1 MKKVF
6 ALVVVISLVFAMFV
20 GCSQSTTAPEQNGT
34 DTEGTETEGTDT
46 EGTEPD
52 PTPQR
57 SDVTVSYMASQDWI
71 QEAELE
77 LGAKFEEETG
87 IKVDYQI
94 VPSDQYQ
101 NLIMTRLNAGEATD
115 LFGNQS
121 GKFDIVSLLNIE
133 KNGVDLSG
141 EEWAGRM
148 DPLVVE
154 QLSVDGKLYGMT
166 INDVSAVWAIA
177 YNKNI
182 FADLDLEV
190 PSTFDGF
197 KDVSQKILD
206 SGITPIYESVSDGW
220 HHVLWFPE
228 LGGRFEELNPGLA
241 DDLNNNEVKFAE
253 NETML
258 EALAQLK
265 ELVDLGYFGD
275 NYMSNTY
282 ADTESKMASGEYAMT
297 LYNQGLPGQIESAFE
312 DVPAETFD
320 FFVMPLVDNQILN
333 VNPAGPSKFVYSG
346 SSNIDEA
353 KQYLAY
359 IASPENLQYLVDN
372 TPRFNTLP
380 FSGLQDKYS
389 DEIRDFYDTYTNHG
403 TVYQTQVRY
412 LNPQWMD
419 IGKDLEAMFIN
430 TASPENV
437 LNNIDRRR
445 ADAAAAA
452 QDPAWD

>member
-6 ALVVVISLVFAMFV
+6 ALVVAVGLVFAMFT
-20 GCSQSTTAPEQNGT
+20 GCGQSTTAPGQNGT
-34 DTEGTETEGTDT
+34 ETEGTETEGTET
-46 EGTEPD
+46 D
-52 PTPQR
+52 PAPQR
-57 SDVTVSYMASQDWI
+57 SDVTISYMSSQDWI
-71 QEAELE
+71 QEAELQ
-77 LGAKFEEETG
+77 LGARFEEETG

-101 NLIMTRLNAGEATD
+101 NLLMTRLNAGEATD

-141 EEWAGRM
+141 EEWAKRM
-148 DPLVVE
+148 DPLVAE
-154 QLSVDGKLYGMT
+154 QLSVNGKLYGMT

-182 FADLDLEV
+182 FNELGLEV
-190 PSTFDGF
+190 PATFDQF

-206 SGITPIYESVSDGW
+206 SGVTPIYECVSDGW

-228 LGGRFEELNPGLA
+228 LGGRYEELNPGLA
-241 DDLNNNEVKFAE
+241 DMLNDNESNFAE

-258 EALAQLK
+258 EALTQLK
-265 ELVDLGYFGD
+265 ELVDLGYFGEH
-275 NYMSNTY
+275 YMSNTY

-312 DVPAETFD
+312 DVKADTFG

-346 SSNIDEA
+346 SRYIDEA

-359 IASPENLQYLVDN
+359 IVKPENLQFLVDN

-380 FSGLQDKYS
+380 FSGINDKYS
-389 DEIRDFYDTYTNHG
+389 DEIREFYNTYTNHG
-403 TVYQTQVRY
+403 TVYQTQVKY

-430 TASPENV
+430 TARPQDV

-452 QDPAWD
+452 QDPAWN

>member
-6 ALVVVISLVFAMFV
+6 AVVVVISLVFV
-20 GCSQSTTAPEQNGT
+20 LLTGCGQPAAT
-34 DTEGTETEGTDT
+34 
-46 EGTEPD
+46 PD
-52 PTPQR
+52 PTQTSSEGTGTTSAPQR
-57 SDVTVSYMASQDWI
+57 SNVTISYMASQDWI
-71 QEAELE
+71 QQAEQV
-77 LGAKFEEETG
+77 LGARFEEETG

-101 NLIMTRLNAGEATD
+101 NLLMTRLNAGEATD

-133 KNGVDLSG
+133 KNGVDLSN
-141 EEWAGRM
+141 EEWAARM
-148 DPLVVE
+148 DPLVAE
-154 QLSVDGKLYGMT
+154 QLSVNGKLYGMT
-166 INDVSAVWAIA
+166 INDVSAVWAIV

-182 FADLDLEV
+182 FNSLDLSV
-190 PSTFDGF
+190 PTTYDEF
-197 KDVSQKILD
+197 KEICQKILD
-206 SGITPIYESVSDGW
+206 SGVIPIYECVSDGW

-228 LGGRFEELNPGLA
+228 LGGRYEELNPGLA
-241 DDLNNNEVKFAE
+241 DKLNDNEATFAE

-258 EALAQLK
+258 KALTQLK
-265 ELVDLGYFGD
+265 ELVDLGYFGEH
-275 NYMSNTY
+275 YMSNTY

-297 LYNQGLPGQIESAFE
+297 VYNQGLPGQIESAFE
-312 DVPAETFD
+312 DVPAETFG

-333 VNPAGPSKFVYSG
+333 VNPAGPSKFIYSG
-346 SSNIDEA
+346 SRYIAEA

-359 IASPENLQYLVDN
+359 IARPDNLQYLVDN

-380 FSGLQDKYS
+380 FSGINDKYS
-389 DEIRDFYDTYTNHG
+389 DEIRAFYNTYKIHG
-403 TVYQTQVRY
+403 TVYQTQVKY

-419 IGKDLEAMFIN
+419 IGRDLAAMFLN
-430 TASPENV
+430 ASSPQEV
-437 LNNIDRRR
+437 LNSIDRRR